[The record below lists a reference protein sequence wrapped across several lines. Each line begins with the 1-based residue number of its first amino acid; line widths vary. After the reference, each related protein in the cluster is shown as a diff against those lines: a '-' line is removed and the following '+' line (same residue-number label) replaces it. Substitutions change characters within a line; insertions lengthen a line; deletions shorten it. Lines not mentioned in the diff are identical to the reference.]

1 MKEEI
6 YVDQPLENRV
16 AGMVRRVS
24 WGAIIAGLFVTVI
37 LQVILTLLGAAVG
50 AASIDPLTEQNP
62 AQGLATGAAIWL
74 VASGLIAL
82 FFGAW
87 VAGRL
92 SGGPRRMDGLLHGVV
107 TFSVAEVSMILLLA
121 TGLGNVIGGTGSL
134 VNRAMGTTVG
144 QQWQSQLEKMI
155 PQGAAELPSSSG
167 QHPSI
172 TPQQEQ
178 QVREVGDK
186 AASGISRGALWAF
199 VGMVLGLL
207 VAAWGGW
214 TGTASLARYDQR
226 VTVTA
231 SSA

>member
-6 YVDQPLENRV
+6 YVEQPVENRV
-16 AGMVRRVS
+16 SGMVRRVS
-24 WGAIIAGLFVTVI
+24 WGAIISGLFVTVI
-37 LQVILTLLGAAVG
+37 LQVILTLLGAAIG

-62 AQGLATGAAIWL
+62 AQGLGTGAAIWL

-144 QQWQSQLEKMI
+144 QQWQSQIEKMI
-155 PQGAAELPSSSG
+155 PQGGAELPSSSG
-167 QHPSI
+167 QNPGI

-178 QVREVGDK
+178 QLREAGDK

-214 TGTASLARYDQR
+214 AGTASLPRYDQR
-226 VTVTA
+226 VTVAAGTA
-231 SSA
+231 